1 MVLALW
7 GILTIRGVNAAPAP
21 PINTDTVTFWQRLH
35 PEFPK
40 LLSRTQ
46 LKPRIEYIGG
56 LAVNYYPSNYAQ
68 EMNGRTLE
76 SFELNI
82 STFRVINS
90 NRNSWLDLFFSLVIY
105 LGKAGWLVLVA
116 ALFWFYRRNMLIVL
130 LGSQAAG
137 AIVVHLLKNTCS
149 QPRPGVLLPNI
160 TLMEKVYIGS
170 FPSADVCFAVAL
182 AVVLISIAKTWW
194 QKLLCVVYPLLIMYE
209 RVYVGAHFP
218 LDVCAG
224 ALIGLLATLAIQRL
238 YRSRPPSE
246 SEKIANQ
253 LS

>member
-7 GILTIRGVNAAPAP
+7 GILTIKGVAAAPVP
-21 PINTDTVTFWQRLH
+21 PINTDTVTFGQRLH
-35 PEFPK
+35 PVFPK
-40 LLSRTQ
+40 LSSKSQ
-46 LKPRIEYIGG
+46 LKPHVEYVGG
-56 LAVNYYPSNYAQ
+56 IPVNYYPSNYAQ

-82 STFRVINS
+82 STFRAING
-90 NRNSWLDLFFSLVIY
+90 NRNQWLDLFFSLVIY

-137 AIVVHLLKNTCS
+137 AIVVHLLKNTCT

-160 TLMEKVYIGS
+160 TLLEKVYIGS
-170 FPSADVCFAVAL
+170 FPSADVCFAVSL

-224 ALIGLLATLAIQRL
+224 AMIGLLATLAVQWFFHSRL
-238 YRSRPPSE
+238 SNDG
-246 SEKIANQ
+246 EKIAN
-253 LS
+253 